1 MRWVGLA
8 HRGRRPEG
16 PLYGWIKLG
25 PEQYFDSDLMSMRGS
40 ATRVNAITRAS
51 EPFVL

>member
-25 PEQYFDSDLMSMRGS
+25 LEQYFDPDPVSMKGS
-40 ATRVNAITRAS
+40 ATRVNAVARMS
-51 EPFVL
+51 EPSVL